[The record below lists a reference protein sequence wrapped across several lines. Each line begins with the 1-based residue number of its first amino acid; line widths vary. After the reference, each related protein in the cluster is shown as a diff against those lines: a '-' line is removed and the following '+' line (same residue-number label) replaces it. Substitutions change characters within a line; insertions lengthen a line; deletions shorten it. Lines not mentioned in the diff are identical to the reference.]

1 MKWVKASERMPEKEG
16 NYFIKVKGIEYQ
28 EDETVEYECG
38 TYLHFVN
45 TFQGKYSPALSKN
58 ETVVEWLDES
68 SPSDNTQSI
77 DTELA
82 GKIWD
87 AAEEFSNECW
97 CGQCDYCNTVSK
109 RPPDKE
115 TFINSLNLDNT
126 QIRDVED
133 MALNYAAN
141 FGKSKPEQ
149 FTDEQVGRLHGFID
163 GYNAAILPTPPN
175 D

>member
-1 MKWVKASERMPEKEG
+1 MKWIKASERLPEKDGFYIADSDWIGDAINEIVPNDRSDTNFLNG
-16 NYFIKVKGIEYQ
+16 KF
-28 EDETVEYECG
+28 ECG
-38 TYLHFVN
+38 
-45 TFQGKYSPALSKN
+45 KN
-58 ETVVEWLDES
+58 WRVTAWLDEAS
-68 SPSDNTQSI
+68 TSDNTQSI
-77 DTELA
+77 DKELA

-87 AAEEFSNECW
+87 AACKFNHEEFMYLER
-97 CGQCDYCNTVSK
+97 GIHIQA
-109 RPPDKE
+109 PDKE

>member
-1 MKWVKASERMPEKEG
+1 MTANEALCK
-16 NYFIKVKGIEYQ
+16 IIEIQ
-28 EDETVEYECG
+28 KDEH
-38 TYLHFVN
+38 LLSL
-45 TFQGKYSPALSKN
+45 SPLDMLIEINKIALS
-58 ETVVEWLDES
+58 VIS

-77 DTELA
+77 DKELA

-126 QIRDVED
+126 QIRDEED
-133 MALNYAAN
+133 DFPMAVQL
-141 FGKSKPEQ
+141 
-149 FTDEQVGRLHGFID
+149 T
-163 GYNAAILPTPPN
+163 N